1 LRRPQ
6 PAAAEVEEAEV
17 IEATPVSA
25 PAFGGVFESLVTM
38 SDVRELKTPP
48 APALDVA
55 PSVTVDE
62 DSIVDLARAGT
73 PDSEIAVRLN
83 TTLGRVLE
91 LKRIHGLDSGKSTAK
106 ALVTKA
112 VAQVRTTTTVT
123 QTAAAQVSESGEAP
137 SAKDLITARI
147 SDFQNALDMALQ
159 EYMSDPG
166 SETNHAAMVGFM
178 KTLKDMLKSL
188 KELDDPTDIA
198 SNVVRNVIGPF
209 MKNSTV
215 HMVESSR
222 KIMEDLTPTMTND
235 YQREQMRECLNDA
248 LRLHRDKLRNE
259 YNRAVRTL
267 EIVYSVKLDTLMIR
281 PEPAAGV
288 DMLGAAPE

>member
-1 LRRPQ
+1 M
-6 PAAAEVEEAEV
+6 
-17 IEATPVSA
+17 
-25 PAFGGVFESLVTM
+25 VTM

-55 PSVTVDE
+55 PSGTVDE
-62 DSIVDLARAGT
+62 EAIVELARSGA
-73 PDSEIAVRLN
+73 PDSEIAVRLS

-91 LKRIHGLDSGKSTAK
+91 VKRLHGLDSGKTVAK
-106 ALVTKA
+106 SFVTKA
-112 VAQVRTTTTVT
+112 VDQLRTTTTVT
-123 QTAAAQVSESGEAP
+123 QTASTHVSEPGETP
-137 SAKDLITARI
+137 SAKELITARI
-147 SDFQNALDMALQ
+147 NDFQNALDMALQ

-178 KTLKDMLKSL
+178 KTLKDMFKSL
-188 KELDDPTDIA
+188 KELDDPTDVA
-198 SNVVRNVIGPF
+198 SNVVRNIIGPF

-215 HMVESSR
+215 HMIESSR

-248 LRLHRDKLRNE
+248 LRVHRDKMRTE

-267 EIVYSVKLDTLMIR
+267 EIVYNAKLDTLMLR
-281 PEPAAGV
+281 PEPSTGV
-288 DMLGAAPE
+288 DMLGAAPV